1 MSAKTLEWQNLSFTE
16 LTAEGLYAVLRL
28 RQEVFV
34 VEQNCA
40 YLDIDNMDQQET
52 HMLGMRDGELLAYQR
67 CLPPGLSYP
76 ESSSLGRIVI
86 CPVVRGQ
93 QLGRVLVRRGIEHN
107 LLRWPGSG
115 ICINAQAQL
124 KDFYASL
131 GFVAEGNEYLEDN
144 ILHRQ
149 MRYQLPEMYSDAT

>member
-1 MSAKTLEWQNLSFTE
+1 MSTTTLQWQILSFTE
-16 LTAEGLYAVLRL
+16 LTGAGLYAVLRL

-40 YLDIDNMDQQET
+40 YLDLDNLDQEAT
-52 HMLGMRDGELLAYQR
+52 HMLGTQEGELLAYQR

-76 ESSSLGRIVI
+76 ESSLGRIVV
-86 CPVVRGQ
+86 CPTIRGQ
-93 QLGRVLVRRGIEHN
+93 RLGSVLVQRGIEHN

-115 ICINAQAQL
+115 IRINAQAHLQ
-124 KDFYASL
+124 DFYSSL
-131 GFVAEGNEYLEDN
+131 GFYAQGSEYLEDN

-149 MRYQLPEMYSDAT
+149 MLYQLPKVTLEAT

>member
-1 MSAKTLEWQNLSFTE
+1 MSAMTLQWQTLSFTE
-16 LTAEGLYAVLRL
+16 LTGTGLYAVLRL

-40 YLDIDNMDQQET
+40 YLDLDNLDQHAT

-76 ESSSLGRIVI
+76 ESSLGRIVV

-93 QLGRVLVRRGIEHN
+93 QLGSVLVRRGIEHN

-115 ICINAQAQL
+115 IRISAQAHLQN
-124 KDFYASL
+124 FYATL

-149 MRYQLPEMYSDAT
+149 MRYQLPKMYSDAT